1 MLALYKFELR
11 KIISRKI
18 VWITGCVMLAGLLIW
33 GVASAVLPENRES
46 DHFMYPYG
54 QEKTICRKNLC
65 RIDSWYRFY
74 DASLS
79 VNDCDCCF
87 SLWI

>member
-18 VWITGCVMLAGLLIW
+18 VWITGCVMLAGLFIW

-46 DHFMYPYG
+46 DHFTYPYG
-54 QEKTICRKNLC
+54 QEKTICRKNPC
-65 RIDSWYRFY
+65 RVDSWYRY
-74 DASLS
+74 EL
-79 VNDCDCCF
+79 
-87 SLWI
+87 